1 MKKAILY
8 LLFLM
13 PMISCS
19 DDDSSAKPQEVPL
32 ISKLTLET
40 ANAPTQIFYFT
51 YDAKNRIEKIVTDG
65 GSTRRY
71 AYNNEN
77 YLKSITYND
86 DPQVVFYYN
95 QQNII
100 TAYDFGNSG
109 VESPVTYHAAQNSY
123 SMPPNSYTLNAQDD
137 VSVADSN
144 KINFTEKNGVFA
156 NVNGKNLHLMNYFA
170 GVLPFISSKMA
181 VENVVDQSNNII
193 YKMET
198 QYNESGFPV
207 KIEIKG
213 FFGFDDMTVNLEY

>member
-1 MKKAILY
+1 MRKAILY
-8 LLFLM
+8 FMFLIAI
-13 PMISCS
+13 ISCS
-19 DDDSSAKPQEVPL
+19 DDDSSAKSQKAPL
-32 ISKLTLET
+32 VTKLTLET
-40 ANAPTQIFYFT
+40 TNAPAQIFEFT
-51 YDAKNRIEKIVTDG
+51 YDAQNRIEKIVTDG

-71 AYNNEN
+71 AYNDQN

-86 DPQVVFYYN
+86 NPQVVFYYN
-95 QQNII
+95 RQNII

-109 VESPVTYHAAQNSY
+109 VESPVTYNAAQNSY
-123 SMPPNSYTLNAQDD
+123 NMPPNSYTLNAQDD
-137 VSVADSN
+137 VSVADSK
-144 KINFTEKNGVFA
+144 KINFIEKNGVFA